1 MGSPISDLAV
11 MKRELFP
18 APDPVVFP
26 TLTGQQA
33 PHHFWAS
40 PGDDTDGFKAITLA
54 GRLAI
59 PPVMPWQSGNLRCLL
74 RRNPDGTWTH
84 SDCVLLVPRQ
94 NGKSEI
100 LLLRCLFGL
109 AVLGEKILYTV
120 QRWDTGKD
128 LHGRLVLMINSRPWL
143 KRRLAKQPTLSQGR
157 GEINFTNGG
166 QLIFSTRSA
175 DMGRGVTK
183 LDLLIYDEAYNLDE
197 SASAAVGWAQM
208 AAPDPQTIYT
218 SSAVNAHLHAKGFVV
233 TDMRAAG
240 LRQSLGLYL
249 AEYMAPES
257 MPYDEVS
264 TWEAGNP
271 SYGVIQT
278 AAKMRKELRKAT
290 TKAGI
295 VIFGVEGLGRG
306 VWPVRD
312 EDKPALIPAD
322 VWNRM
327 ENPAATL
334 VGPKAMAVDM
344 TPDRTTVSITASQ
357 WTTEGRI
364 HTDLGYHGPH
374 TLLTVPYI
382 VTTVSRLD
390 PVVLV
395 IDAQSPAASMVPDL
409 EAAGLTVYLTNTG
422 EMAQATGDFYDRA
435 VGELLNH
442 TGDPVY
448 AEAIEGAVKRDLPGG
463 GWAWNR
469 KALNVISP
477 LVGGTLSTWGLV
489 KFGAQTAPVQSIV
502 HRSVVPST
510 AAARPESRRRQ
521 AAEVNLAVVGF

>member
-1 MGSPISDLAV
+1 

-18 APDPVVFP
+18 APDPAVFP
-26 TLTGQQA
+26 TLTGRQT

-40 PGDDTDGFKAITLA
+40 PGDDTDGHKAIKLA
-54 GRLAI
+54 GRLPI

-84 SDCVLLVPRQ
+84 SDAVLIVPRQ

-128 LHGRLVLMINSRPWL
+128 LHDRLVQMINSRPWL
-143 KRRLAKQPTLSQGR
+143 KRRLAKKPTLSQGR
-157 GEINFTNGG
+157 GEVKFTNGG
-166 QLIFSTRSA
+166 HLIFSTRSA

-183 LDLLIYDEAYNLDE
+183 LDLLIYDESYNLDE

-208 AAPDPQTIYT
+208 AAHDPQTIYT
-218 SSAVNAHLHAKGFVV
+218 SSAVNAHIHPKGFLL

-240 LRQSLGLYL
+240 LRQSPGLYL
-249 AEYMAPES
+249 AEYMAPEP
-257 MPYDEVS
+257 MPYDAEE
-264 TWEAGNP
+264 TWKAGNP

-295 VIFGVEGLGRG
+295 AIFGVEGLGRG
-306 VWPVRD
+306 IWPVRD
-312 EDKPALIPAD
+312 EDRPALIPAD

-327 ENPAATL
+327 KNPAATL

-344 TPDRTTVSITASQ
+344 TPDRKTVSITASQ

-364 HTDLGYHGPH
+364 HIDLGYHGPRSAQ
-374 TLLTVPYI
+374 TVPYI
-382 VTTVSRLD
+382 VSTVSRLD
-390 PVVLV
+390 PCVLV
-395 IDAQSPAASMVPDL
+395 IDDQSPAASMVADL
-409 EAAGLTVYLTNTG
+409 EAAGLTVYTTNTS
-422 EMAQATGDFYDRA
+422 EMAKATGDFYDRSDGA
-435 VGELLNH
+435 LLNH
-442 TGDPVY
+442 TGDPELADAV
-448 AEAIEGAVKRDLPGG
+448 EGAVKRDLPGG
-463 GWAWNR
+463 GWAWDR
-469 KALNVISP
+469 KRALDDISP
-477 LVGGTLSTWGLV
+477 LVAGSLSTWGLV
-489 KFGAQTAPVQSIV
+489 TFGAQTAPVQSIV
-502 HRSVVPST
+502 HRATT
-510 AAARPESRRRQ
+510 AATPSRRFRGETSDL
-521 AAEVNLAVVGF
+521 AAVGF